1 MGSIKK
7 FFLFLTMVV
16 FVVDIVLLILYVKSK
31 EEGEPIIN
39 VPTYDEPP
47 SLLTEIPTEGT
58 TDKIIWQPDTPDK
71 GVIINIEYHNQDNFL
86 MHIL

>member
-16 FVVDIVLLILYVKSK
+16 FVVDIILVIIYVKSN

-39 VPTYDEPP
+39 VPTYDVLPP
-47 SLLTEIPTEGT
+47 LFSEIPTKET
-58 TDKIIWQPDTPDK
+58 SDISIWQPDTPEK
-71 GVIINIEYHNQDNFL
+71 GVIIIGASVSLNCKRRY
-86 MHIL
+86 

>member
-16 FVVDIVLLILYVKSK
+16 FVVDIVLVILYVKSK

-39 VPTYDEPP
+39 VPTYDGLPP
-47 SLLTEIPTEGT
+47 IYTEIPTE
-58 TDKIIWQPDTPDK
+58 
-71 GVIINIEYHNQDNFL
+71 
-86 MHIL
+86 